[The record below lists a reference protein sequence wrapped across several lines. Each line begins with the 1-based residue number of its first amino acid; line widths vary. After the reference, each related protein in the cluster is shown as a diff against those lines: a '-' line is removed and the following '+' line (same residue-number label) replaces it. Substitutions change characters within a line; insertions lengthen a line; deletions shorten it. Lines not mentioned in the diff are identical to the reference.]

1 MEPKSSHV
9 RAIRPLGSE
18 PVATRAD
25 VLSPSGVSLIRDWP
39 QRTALMVG
47 AAFSPSV
54 IAAFSDLGFAAVV
67 ARPDNALELARQ
79 TGPFSFLLLSPLA
92 LGPQGGAQ
100 LVRSL
105 RTVSPAARVV
115 LLGEVS
121 QFEAATLV
129 EAMRAGA
136 SDVIDPDDLPALA
149 AMVSQQL
156 RVAGARRERVL
167 AIGAHPDDIEIGCAG
182 TLLEHRRRGDRISLL
197 TLSRGAVGGDQRQ
210 RLAESAAAAD
220 ALGAQ
225 LLLGDL
231 PDTAIDAGVA
241 TIRLVEEVVRQ
252 VDPTVVY
259 VHSRND
265 NHQDHRAVHIAVLSA
280 TRSVPEVFAYQ
291 SPSATNEFRPS
302 KFVAIDA
309 VVLGKV
315 RLLGLFG
322 SQSERTYLEPELV
335 VAGARYWA
343 RHLAPRARY
352 AEPFEVVRM
361 LRASPDE
368 IGEGDSRPTAARLT
382 SVPARAEL
390 RSAVSPA

>member
-1 MEPKSSHV
+1 
-9 RAIRPLGSE
+9 LGSE